1 MSRFNSSNL
10 QQSSP
15 LWASFVLFQTLW
27 NSLQALVFP
36 DICAGCQRVGHLLC
50 PTCLQQ
56 MVTPYT
62 PFIGDR
68 FAGFTCIGT
77 HSGPLR
83 ETIHALKYETTP
95 RLAQPLGALLTQ
107 QLNQQK
113 WSFDTIIP
121 VPLHVNREQER
132 GYNQAK
138 IIAHALVME
147 NTTVMD
153 ALFRTRETPTQVGK
167 TTTERQKNVRDAFA
181 LKPAFLSQL
190 AGRRVLLIDDVCTS
204 GATLI
209 ACAAPLLAAGVLALY
224 AATLS
229 RAHFTPLI

>member
-1 MSRFNSSNL
+1 MTHFNSHHQ

-15 LWASFVLFQTLW
+15 LRASFVLFQSLW
-27 NSLQALVFP
+27 ESLQALVFP
-36 DICAGCQRVGHLLC
+36 NVCAGCQRVGYLVC

-56 MVTPYT
+56 LVTPYT
-62 PFIGDR
+62 PFTADGFD
-68 FAGFTCIGT
+68 GFTCIGT
-77 HSGPLR
+77 HSGALR
-83 ETIHALKYETTP
+83 HVIHALKYETTP

-107 QLNQQK
+107 QLKQQI

-121 VPLHVNREQER
+121 VPLHVNRERER

-153 ALFRTRETPTQVGK
+153 ALDRTRETPTQVGK
-167 TTTERQKNVRDAFA
+167 TAQERQKNVRDAFT
-181 LKPAFLSQL
+181 LKPMFLSQL

-209 ACAAPLLAAGVLALY
+209 ACAAPLRAAGVLALY

-229 RAHFTPLI
+229 RAHFNP